1 MSEKQEANRTV
12 ELQAGSAP
20 WRPSDASI
28 LVAQYNYF
36 SMPLAGVIGQGDRE
50 FFFECIE
57 GQADDPHHWVYL
69 PLFSADRARIEAASF
84 SEFTGVVDSL
94 DWSEAVFAVA
104 TDRDGLVEWNTY
116 PCPR

>member
-1 MSEKQEANRTV
+1 MSGTATHV

-20 WRPSDASI
+20 WRPSDAST

-57 GQADDPHHWVYL
+57 GQADVVHHWLYL
-69 PLFSADRARIEAASF
+69 PLSLVDRARIEAASF
-84 SEFTGVVDSL
+84 SEFVSVVDSL
-94 DWSEAVFAVA
+94 NWSVVTFAVA
-104 TDRDGLVEWNTY
+104 TDGDGLLEWTNY
-116 PCPR
+116 LNDLHV